1 MPGHNSF
8 DYAIVRV
15 VPHVERGEFINAG
28 VILFCRT
35 RRYLGARV
43 ALDRQRLAAL
53 APDVDPD
60 EVQEHLEAVVRIA
73 SGDPAG
79 GPISRLTVA
88 ERFHWL
94 VAPRST
100 VIQTSP
106 AHSGLCDDPAALLD
120 HLFATM
126 VLLPPP
132 DPSPSVSS

>member
-1 MPGHNSF
+1 MPRLTSF

-28 VILFCRT
+28 VIVFCRT

-53 APDVDPD
+53 APDISAD
-60 EVQEHLEAVVRIA
+60 EVQQHLEVIVQIA
-73 SGDPAG
+73 QGDPAG
-79 GPISRLTVA
+79 GPISRLALA

-100 VIQTSP
+100 VIQMSP
-106 AHSGLCDDPAALLD
+106 AHSGLCDDPAAVLD
-120 HLFATM
+120 HLFETM
-126 VLLPPP
+126 VLLPA
-132 DPSPSVSS
+132 PSHD